1 MKPIEAF
8 LEIFGDVTVSQI
20 VIWGLAILFIIK
32 AGKEISKWF
41 DEKHRREEEKLKL
54 EIDKDNRDKQRDAD
68 IKKCLEETAKYPE
81 YRKQSLEIQDKLTTE
96 LRGLRDRIDEI
107 EEINKKREQS
117 KLRNTLLQHYRHYTN
132 PETNPSMVWTK
143 LESDTFWA
151 LANEYEATGGN
162 GEMHNEVFPA
172 MRKLRIVD
180 EK

>member
-8 LEIFGDVTVSQI
+8 LEVFGDVTVSQI

-54 EIDKDNRDKQRDAD
+54 EIEKDNRDKQRDAD
-68 IKKCLEETAKYPE
+68 IKTCLDAISKFDTFVENSEKIHKTFV
-81 YRKQSLEIQDKLTTE
+81 
-96 LRGLRDRIDEI
+96 DEI
-107 EEINKKREQS
+107 GEVKKKLEKSEEDTKKREMN
-117 KLRNTLLQHYRHYTN
+117 KTRNTLLQSYRHHIN
-132 PETNPSMVWTK
+132 PETNPKQTWTK
-143 LESDTFWA
+143 LEADTFWA
-151 LANEYEATGGN
+151 LAGDYEKDGGN